1 MRYLALR
8 GLSEGSATLFSVYHA
23 NKRTKTTFFRSF
35 FPLFSREKRRLEPRL
50 LILFLPILANRQN
63 NTNNVP
69 VLLLQRGLWP
79 VVRLL
84 LLKSISYNKEFF
96 RTEFLDISTNSGS
109 SKPFCS
115 RSRLFAPFLALKF
128 GSKTC
133 YPFFDTFFIR

>member
-35 FPLFSREKRRLEPRL
+35 LPLFSREKRVLEPRL
-50 LILFLPILANRQN
+50 LILFLPILSNRQN

-84 LLKSISYNKEFF
+84 LLKSIVIIRNFSELS
-96 RTEFLDISTNSGS
+96 FLIYQPTRSPKIS
-109 SKPFCS
+109 
-115 RSRLFAPFLALKF
+115 FAVEANFAF
-128 GSKTC
+128 GSKPC
-133 YPFFDTFFIR
+133 YPIFEPFFIR